1 MDEKRCPCGFPRSVC
16 WRCVG
21 WEDVSDQIMAKL
33 PPPPPPP
40 APVKQADEAPDEP
53 APPVRILLTI
63 AAIGWLVGFV
73 VGKVWG

>member
-1 MDEKRCPCGFPRSVC
+1 
-16 WRCVG
+16 
-21 WEDVSDQIMAKL
+21 MAKL

-53 APPVRILLTI
+53 TPPVRILLTI